1 MNPESNNIPPPQTS
15 TGNGAERDLNQALS
29 ALEAIL
35 DGNKAENLRNRNK
48 PSGTAFDD
56 SASMEEE
63 RGSFTLPDSDSEAFR
78 ALVRQLTDEIQ
89 VIVQARME
97 EALRSVTKDITHQVK
112 NHMNI
117 MLPTLLE
124 ELANLAFHKDND
136 EEHQ

>member
-1 MNPESNNIPPPQTS
+1 MNPESNNTPSPRTS
-15 TGNGAERDLNQALS
+15 TDNGAERDLNQALD
-29 ALEAIL
+29 ALEVIL
-35 DGNKAENLRNRNK
+35 KGNKAKDIQNRSK
-48 PSGTAFDD
+48 SSGTAFGDG
-56 SASMEEE
+56 ASMEEE
-63 RGSFTLPDSDSEAFR
+63 RESFTLPDSDSEAFR
-78 ALVRQLTDEIQ
+78 SLVRQLTDEIQ

-124 ELANLAFHKDND
+124 ELANLAFHKDDN